1 MASPSHPAANLSA
14 AAPPESPGGG
24 PTGPRPATFLLLL
37 LFAGSGCAAL
47 IYEIVW
53 FQLLEFT
60 IGSTAVSLAV
70 LLGTFMGGMGLGSLA
85 YPRLVSARWHPLR
98 VCALLELGIGALGAA
113 VVLGLPQAAR
123 LGAAGA
129 GSGPA
134 GILVRGA
141 ICALCLLP
149 PTILMGATLP
159 AISRWVERTPAGI
172 SWLGFFYG
180 GNTLGAVAGCLLA
193 GFYLLRVHDMPTATW
208 IAGGINLAAALFAFG
223 FAAWAPHRAPAPE
236 PEAPAGP
243 APGVGA
249 VQAAIALS
257 GMAALGAEVVWTRLL
272 SLMLGPTVYTFSII
286 LAVFLLGLGLGGT
299 FGALLA
305 RVGERPRVWFGGC
318 QGFLVLAIAWAAY
331 AAARSLPYWPIDS
344 TLSSDPWIRFQ
355 LDFGR
360 CLWAVLPAALL
371 WGASLPLALAAAARP
386 GEDPGRLVG
395 GIYAANTLGAIAGAI
410 GFSLLVIP
418 WLGTQQA
425 ERVLL
430 GLAAASAA
438 LLLAPRRPGRG
449 RPRLGW
455 LAAGALA
462 AGGFILAVP
471 RTPGELL
478 AYGRALLWDSG
489 SARILYTGE
498 GMNSSVAVSEY
509 PNGVRNF
516 HVSGKIEASTS
527 PQDMRLQCMLA
538 QLPALLHPAPRSVLI
553 VGCGAGVTAGSFVV
567 HPGIRRIV
575 ICEIE
580 PLVPRIAARYFA
592 RQNHG
597 VVEDPRVQIVYD
609 DARHFILTTK
619 EKFDIITSD
628 PIHPWVKGSASLYTQ
643 EYFDLCRQ
651 HLNPGGLVTQWV
663 PLYESDEATV
673 KSEVATFFRAF
684 PAGTIWGNDDGGN
697 GYDVVLL
704 GQDGPARI
712 DMDGVAERWSRPEY
726 QGAAAALAE
735 VGFGTPGSLLATYAG
750 QSADLGPWLAGALNY
765 RDRNLRLQYLAGLGL
780 TSSIETKIY
789 QHLLANWT
797 FPTDLFVGS
806 EASLLELREA
816 LADKPKK

>member
-1 MASPSHPAANLSA
+1 
-14 AAPPESPGGG
+14 
-24 PTGPRPATFLLLL
+24 
-37 LFAGSGCAAL
+37 
-47 IYEIVW
+47 
-53 FQLLEFT
+53 
-60 IGSTAVSLAV
+60 
-70 LLGTFMGGMGLGSLA
+70 MGGMCLGSVA
-85 YPRLVSARWHPLR
+85 FPRLVSPRWHPLR
-98 VCALLELGIGALGAA
+98 ICALLELGIGALAAA
-113 VVLGLPQAAR
+113 VLLGMPHVAR
-123 LGAAGA
+123 LGAAGSSH
-129 GSGPA
+129 SGLP
-134 GILVRGA
+134 GILLRGA

-149 PTILMGATLP
+149 PTLLMGATLP
-159 AISRWVERTPAGI
+159 AISRWIERTPAGI

-180 GNTLGAVAGCLLA
+180 GNTLGAVVGCLLA
-193 GFYLLRVHDMPTATW
+193 GFYLLRVQDMPTATW
-208 IAGGINLAAALFAFG
+208 IAAGINLAAALFAFG
-223 FAAWAPHRAPAPE
+223 LAAWAPHRAPAPE
-236 PEAPAGP
+236 PEAPAGT

-249 VQAAIALS
+249 VHVAIALS
-257 GMAALGAEVVWTRLL
+257 GMTALGAEVVWTRLL

-299 FGALLA
+299 FGALVA
-305 RVGERPRVWFGGC
+305 RTCERPRAWLGGC
-318 QGFLVLAIAWAAY
+318 QGLLVLAISWAAY
-331 AAARSLPYWPIDS
+331 AAAKSLPYWPIDS
-344 TLSSDPWIRFQ
+344 TLSTDPWIRFQ

-371 WGASLPLALAAAARP
+371 WGASFPLALAAAARP
-386 GEDPGRLVG
+386 GADLGRLVG
-395 GIYAANTLGAIAGAI
+395 GIYAANTLGAIAGAV
-410 GFSLLVIP
+410 GFSLLVVP

-425 ERVLL
+425 ERVLV
-430 GLAAASAA
+430 GLAAAGAV
-438 LLLAPRRPGRG
+438 LLLGRG
-449 RPRLGW
+449 RPGPDRSWARAGW

-462 AGGFILAVP
+462 AGGLILAVP
-471 RTPGELL
+471 RTPGELI
-478 AYGRALLWDSG
+478 AYGRALLWDTG

-509 PNGVRNF
+509 TNGVRNF

-527 PQDMRLQCMLA
+527 PQDMRLQRMLA
-538 QLPALLHPAPRSVLI
+538 YLPALLHPAPRSVLI

-567 HPGIRRIV
+567 HPGIQRIV

-580 PLVPRIAARYFA
+580 PLVPQIAARYFA

-597 VVEDPRVQIVYD
+597 VVGDPRVQIVYD

-643 EYFDLCRQ
+643 EYFELCRQ
-651 HLNPGGLVTQWV
+651 HLNPGGMVTQWV

-704 GQDGPARI
+704 GQDGPARF
-712 DMDGVAERWSRPEY
+712 DMDGVADRWSGPAYR
-726 QGAAAALAE
+726 GAAAALAE
-735 VGFGTPGSLLATYAG
+735 VGFGTAGSLLATYAG
-750 QSADLGPWLAGALNY
+750 QAADLSPWLAGALIN

-780 TSSIETKIY
+780 TSSIETRIY
-789 QHLLANWT
+789 QHMLANWK
-797 FPTDLFVGS
+797 FPEQLFVGS

-816 LADKPKK
+816 LAGKQPK